1 MILMLIK
8 SVSTAYMLHTGCRQ
22 RMSHTHTHTHAHTH
36 THTHTHR
43 IRCPM
48 HEQVVRTAAKSNR
61 SASFT
66 GERRRRGPAAEFDFR
81 CFFLVVC
88 SAFVSDDVIFPHKA
102 CQSLALA

>member
-1 MILMLIK
+1 
-8 SVSTAYMLHTGCRQ
+8 
-22 RMSHTHTHTHAHTH
+22 
-36 THTHTHR
+36 
-43 IRCPM
+43 M